1 MSISYRS
8 VRGIVRAG
16 VAAGAL
22 CAALVLAA
30 CGATDQAAEQTN
42 TTQTAEPE
50 NSPATVVD
58 GPGVLDAIRDSGQ
71 FTTALEL
78 IEVSGVLNDL
88 PGSGPWTFLLPTDE
102 AFAALG
108 DEEVAALR
116 SDPERLRSVLL
127 EHVLEGVYTAETF
140 PSLVGFTVSSVTG
153 QPLSVAEA
161 NGALVLVGVGEGDE
175 QIIVTPLSITGSNGV
190 VHGIDRVII
199 RPN

>member
-1 MSISYRS
+1 MNISS
-8 VRGIVRAG
+8 LGVRRIVRAG
-16 VAAGAL
+16 VVTAGL
-22 CAALVLAA
+22 SAALVLGA
-30 CGATDQAAEQTN
+30 CGTTDQATEQTDSTA
-42 TTQTAEPE
+42 TTEPE
-50 NSPATVVD
+50 GTPATVVD
-58 GPGVLDAIRDSGQ
+58 GPNVLEALRASGQ

-78 IEVSGVLNDL
+78 VETSGVLDDL
-88 PGSGPWTFLLPTDE
+88 PGTGPWTFLLPTDE

-108 DEEVAALR
+108 DDELAALR

-190 VHGIDRVII
+190 VHGIERVII